1 VHSVPGDIE
10 GKSLRSLVKQV
21 RKVADEVYIT
31 HLSTNYYAAF
41 GDKWAE
47 FVDLMAA

>member
-1 VHSVPGDIE
+1 VPDDIE
-10 GKSLRSLVKQV
+10 GKSLRGLVKEV

-31 HLSTNYYAAF
+31 HLSTNYYASF
-41 GDKWAE
+41 GDKWTE